1 MGPERT
7 IEPLSHRH
15 RQFEEGPKIRGSI
28 GANADPKS
36 LYRIPWPS
44 GIPLE
49 GGQLGHYAQSEALDR
64 ETQQVGSI
72 YVVSTMRSS
81 ETNSMAN
88 SESHLGASSNP
99 KVSFC

>member
-64 ETQQVGSI
+64 GNT
-72 YVVSTMRSS
+72 
-81 ETNSMAN
+81 
-88 SESHLGASSNP
+88 ASWLDLCGIHHEVFRNQ
-99 KVSFC
+99 FNG